1 MGKIGFDTAIWTQ
14 NLGQLFLYRPGQ
26 WITYL
31 HLSYDPY
38 GPVCAF
44 ITNVLRKSPYEGR
57 MRWREQGRKKGS
69 RPAKIAYGPHTGI
82 LSIPRARIPSSNIWT
97 NCDGVQQKRGWARC
111 DARLY
116 MYDAGSARFWLE
128 ENTIHQVPPA
138 WACVPVIKQ
147 KPCHKYHYDNVIM
160 VSFIT
165 RRFVVVS
172 SQYAEK
178 IKRINEGCMA
188 AH

>member
-1 MGKIGFDTAIWTQ
+1 MMEST
-14 NLGQLFLYRPGQ
+14 LFGIIFGHQ
-26 WITYL
+26 
-31 HLSYDPY
+31 
-38 GPVCAF
+38 
-44 ITNVLRKSPYEGR
+44 
-57 MRWREQGRKKGS
+57 RWRILILRPSEYKVDNNSSAKVGGKNRHLLQTKRKELFTGRRKG
-69 RPAKIAYGPHTGI
+69 RRWKVAK
-82 LSIPRARIPSSNIWT
+82 IPSSNIWT
-97 NCDGVQQKRGWARC
+97 NCDGVRLKRGWARC
-111 DARLY
+111 NARLY
-116 MYDAGSARFWLE
+116 VYDAASARFWLE

-165 RRFVVVS
+165 RRFVAVS